1 MAEET
6 WISTSFCS
14 LIVLFFKY
22 KFIYFNWRLITLQY
36 CIGFAIHQHESTM
49 GVHVFPILN
58 PPPTSL
64 LESQLLISLNTS
76 SIFSSYWSV
85 LLILFISSSSYL
97 NNSFLTNRLASS
109 LSSVFPFYLECVS
122 PKKKKKNHMSYFY
135 SKPSSSSLLFI
146 KFKLQGMPFKAEH
159 ELASTWLTLP
169 WYVHCI
175 YIVI

>member
-1 MAEET
+1 MEANYLTILYWFCHTSTWIHHECTRVPHPESPSHLPP
-6 WISTSFCS
+6 WISTSYIFEY
-14 LIVLFFKY
+14 LKY
-22 KFIYFNWRLITLQY
+22 L
-36 CIGFAIHQHESTM
+36 
-49 GVHVFPILN
+49 
-58 PPPTSL
+58 
-64 LESQLLISLNTS
+64 
-76 SIFSSYWSV
+76 
-85 LLILFISSSSYL
+85 LLILISIADFVHISSSYL

-109 LSSVFPFYLECVS
+109 VSSVFPFYLECVS

-135 SKPSSSSLLFI
+135 SKPSSNSLLFI